1 MNPMSGDVAN
11 FDLVRSGQ
19 GKDRKMTRTVCVAV
33 AGLACLPI
41 GLLWDISHHST
52 IGRDTFWTPAHIL
65 IQLGGIVPA
74 LLFTAIAWQTT
85 FRGTAEERD
94 ASVSFWGLRA
104 PLGVWVTVWGALAMV
119 TSAPFDD
126 WWHNRYGLDVK
137 IASPPH
143 AVLGLGMFAVG
154 MGVLLFVFSAQNR
167 GNAENRNRSGWICA
181 LAVGVIIALWA
192 DFATEF
198 TWPNLQ
204 HASYFYRVVSTPF
217 PLLLVLAARAAK
229 VRVAATVAAATYMLL
244 YIAMILVLPLFPA
257 HPKLAPIYH
266 PVDHM
271 VPPAFP
277 LLLIVPAVAMDVLE
291 WWFVRR
297 PETITPPSS
306 PGATPVRRSPW
317 WKDWLL
323 ASVFAAIFL
332 GIVFAVQWPFSA
344 FLLGDAAD
352 NRFFA
357 RSGHWPYFVKPGDW
371 MTRFWDLKDDALTF
385 QGMALAICRAFLSAR
400 VGLWLGNYSLRLK
413 R

>member
-1 MNPMSGDVAN
+1 MNSTRAETAPPPWSAVPSTSAAGVP
-11 FDLVRSGQ
+11 RS
-19 GKDRKMTRTVCVAV
+19 VYVAV

-74 LLFTAIAWQTT
+74 ILFASIALRTT
-85 FRGTAEERD
+85 FRGTPQERD
-94 ASVSFWGLRA
+94 SSVTFWGLRA
-104 PLGVWVTVWGALAMV
+104 PLGVWVTIWGALAMM

-204 HASYFYRVVSTPF
+204 HASYF
-217 PLLLVLAARAAK
+217 
-229 VRVAATVAAATYMLL
+229 
-244 YIAMILVLPLFPA
+244 
-257 HPKLAPIYH
+257 
-266 PVDHM
+266 
-271 VPPAFP
+271 
-277 LLLIVPAVAMDVLE
+277 
-291 WWFVRR
+291 
-297 PETITPPSS
+297 
-306 PGATPVRRSPW
+306 
-317 WKDWLL
+317 
-323 ASVFAAIFL
+323 
-332 GIVFAVQWPFSA
+332 
-344 FLLGDAAD
+344 
-352 NRFFA
+352 
-357 RSGHWPYFVKPGDW
+357 
-371 MTRFWDLKDDALTF
+371 
-385 QGMALAICRAFLSAR
+385 
-400 VGLWLGNYSLRLK
+400 
-413 R
+413 